1 MNNTQIQNRRN
12 QLHIWFYVYKPCI
25 MDGNTHLFSH
35 SGKIKK
41 INSILC
47 KSLWLKN
54 TNPFVPRRK
63 EFLSTKFLWSGS
75 IYKTFQRQLH
85 CVVEEVFN
93 IHNTNENNKCCGKPL
108 FSVELQPLGSR
119 LLCNSTKKTTP
130 TGQGTLPQK
139 GRLICIFQIFLI
151 KIIFIIMKSAATAL
165 GDVVHV

>member
-1 MNNTQIQNRRN
+1 
-12 QLHIWFYVYKPCI
+12 

-47 KSLWLKN
+47 KSLRLKN

-93 IHNTNENNKCCGKPL
+93 IHNTNENNKCCGKSL
-108 FSVELQPLGSR
+108 CSLQNYSHWAAD
-119 LLCNSTKKTTP
+119 CSAIQQTTP

-165 GDVVHV
+165 GDVLHV